1 MPAASSAPAQLIGL
15 KGPGWLEIPEPD
27 VYALH
32 RRAGLRRAEHGG
44 KGARTVP
51 ARNAS
56 PERPPL
62 SESKMKMVAVSGTL
76 PSAAATA
83 SGTR

>member
-1 MPAASSAPAQLIGL
+1 MPSIGVRVYGERSTAAKVP
-15 KGPGWLEIPEPD
+15 
-27 VYALH
+27 
-32 RRAGLRRAEHGG
+32 
-44 KGARTVP
+44 RTVP

-83 SGTR
+83 SGTS